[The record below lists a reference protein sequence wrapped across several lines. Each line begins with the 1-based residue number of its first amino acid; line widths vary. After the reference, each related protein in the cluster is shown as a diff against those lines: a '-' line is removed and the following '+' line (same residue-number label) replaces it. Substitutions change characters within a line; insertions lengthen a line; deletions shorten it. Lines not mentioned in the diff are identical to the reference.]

1 MGNDGNIY
9 IIYIYGIIMG
19 VEVRQLE
26 FEHPKLVWHDGDTTL
41 MGLWM
46 RAGNGVV
53 EFLTIFEAVIWEDV
67 KRYAMLRMNWV
78 IYIMLPTMCQVVL
91 KAPNIAFDSPSGVE
105 Q

>member
-1 MGNDGNIY
+1 MWEIYGKYMGNDGNIY
-9 IIYIYGIIMG
+9 ILYIYGIIMG

-53 EFLTIFEAVIWEDV
+53 EFLTIFEAVIWGRCEALCHASNELGHIHHV
-67 KRYAMLRMNWV
+67 AYHV
-78 IYIMLPTMCQVVL
+78 
-91 KAPNIAFDSPSGVE
+91 SGGFE
-105 Q
+105 ST